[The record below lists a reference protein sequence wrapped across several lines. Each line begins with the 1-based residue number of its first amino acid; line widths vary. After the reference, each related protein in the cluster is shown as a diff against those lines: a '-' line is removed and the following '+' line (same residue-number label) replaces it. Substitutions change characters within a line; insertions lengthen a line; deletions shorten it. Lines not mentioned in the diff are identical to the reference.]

1 MPQMDINVCKER
13 AAQFWGDELR
23 RGRSVGRNDHLI
35 PIRLGD
41 AWDPKN
47 LDRRMVVPNF
57 RFRKGHLRVIETGAS
72 VALR

>member
-1 MPQMDINVCKER
+1 MFAKKR
-13 AAQFWGDELR
+13 AAQFRGDELR
-23 RGRSVGRNDHLI
+23 RGCSAGCNDRLI

-47 LDRRMVVPNF
+47 LDQRMVVSNF

>member
-1 MPQMDINVCKER
+1 MFAKKR
-13 AAQFWGDELR
+13 AAHELR
-23 RGRSVGRNDHLI
+23 PGCSVGRNDRLT
-35 PIRLGD
+35 PIRVGN

-47 LDRRMVVPNF
+47 LDQRMVVPNL